1 MITTSIERL
10 EQIELERSEVLADP
24 AYQAWIKE
32 LNVSQSYINPEGIF
46 NARDMNNQYDFTKQ
60 KVARLEL
67 SHYL

>member
-32 LNVSQSYINPEGIF
+32 LNVSQSYVNPEGIF